1 MGRLELESLGPRFFI
16 RGTRITW
23 TRDDNLKKGK
33 SHDTNLLKGRKHY
46 NYERTV
52 QALGRIWVGRGQGA
66 EPVGGIDNKIEKRK
80 QPCPFKIKAILQ

>member
-16 RGTRITW
+16 RGTGITW

-33 SHDTNLLKGRKHY
+33 SHDTDLLKVRKHY

-52 QALGRIWVGRGQGA
+52 QSLARIWVGRGQGA
-66 EPVGGIDNKIEKRK
+66 ELVGGIDNKIEKCK
-80 QPCPFKIKAILQ
+80 QPCPFKIKAILR